1 VPTFVVVGAGLAGAT
16 AAATLR
22 AEGYDGRLV
31 MLGAE
36 SLSPYERP
44 SLSKEYLRG
53 EETELNW
60 VRSAT
65 WYEEHEV
72 DLRLGAPVERLDP
85 HGREVVL
92 TTGQRIAFDSA
103 LVATGVRNRS
113 FDVPGADLPGVFDVR
128 FASDADRL
136 RQAALGASRAVIVGA
151 GFIGC
156 EVAASFRQMRLDVT
170 VVEFFETALYRV
182 LGPELGRT
190 VEALHRDHG
199 VGFVLGDAVD
209 RFEGA
214 GRFEAVVTKEGR
226 TIEGDLA
233 VVGVGTEPVT
243 EAVDA
248 LPLSASGGIAV
259 DATLRT
265 AVPGIYAAGDV
276 AAHDHPVFGPVRVEH
291 YDNAIKMG
299 EAAARNML
307 GRGELFADPHWFWS
321 DQYDSQIQMAGYAT
335 EWDEMVVRGSLEER
349 SYAAFLLKDGVLRAA
364 VSLDRK
370 RDVRRAL
377 PLIAAELRPDPL
389 RLADPEFDLR
399 QLAPAKEA

>member
-1 VPTFVVVGAGLAGAT
+1 VPAFVVVGAGLAGAT

-31 MLGAE
+31 VLGAE
-36 SLSPYERP
+36 SLRPYERP

-53 EETELNW
+53 EEAELNW
-60 VRSAT
+60 VRPLD
-65 WYEEHEV
+65 WYEAHQV
-72 DLRLGAPVERLDP
+72 DLRLGAAVEHLDP
-85 HGREVVL
+85 GDREVVL
-92 TTGQRIAFDSA
+92 ETGERIAFDAA
-103 LVATGVRNRS
+103 LVATGVRNRR
-113 FDVPGADLPGVFDVR
+113 FEVPGVDLQGVFDVR
-128 FASDADRL
+128 FAPDAARL

-156 EVAASFRQMRLDVT
+156 EVAASFRQMGLDVT
-170 VVEFFETALYRV
+170 VVEFFQTTLYRV
-182 LGPELGRT
+182 LGSELGRT

-199 VGFVLGDAVD
+199 VRFVLGDAVD
-209 RFEGA
+209 RFEGV

-248 LPLSASGGIAV
+248 LPLSASGGVSV
-259 DATLRT
+259 DAMLQTG
-265 AVPGIYAAGDV
+265 VPGIFAAGDV

-291 YDNAIKMG
+291 FDNAIRMG
-299 EAAARNML
+299 ETAARNML
-307 GRGELFADPHWFWS
+307 GRGEVHADPHWFWS
-321 DQYDSQIQMAGYAT
+321 DQYDSQIQMAGYAP
-335 EWDEMVVRGSLEER
+335 EWDEIVVRGSLEER

-377 PLIAAELRPDPL
+377 PLIGAEIRPDPES
-389 RLADPEFDLR
+389 LADPEVDLR
-399 QLAPAKEA
+399 QLAPATEA